1 MKKSQAKGYLL
12 EIVLAKLLKVNGY
25 DLVTSTDNE
34 DNEIVDL
41 PRNGLN
47 IKGRGAYHQFD
58 SLGTFRITPPFVYPI
73 RLFLEAKFY
82 TNNKVGIDRIRMGI
96 GILQDVNTNYFTVDM
111 TSQELKLPKYNYN
124 YALFSTSGFT
134 DDAQRLA
141 IAHKVYL
148 MDLSSGYYSWIRDF
162 INQVVDKL
170 FADHNITD
178 DHISSD
184 IFNDYKK
191 NFSREINNLRDNQ
204 LDRWIVFENQRSVVD
219 EFVNQMQNAGSMYI
233 ASTKSTQIIALIPNN
248 DEKFRKSLRRN
259 PHQEV
264 TITWNETERNVWVIN
279 PTKYDNDTNYELTF
293 QLPFVIR
300 EYIFNN
306 SVNQYKSAYDEKG
319 RSFGML
325 SFIVY
330 LDGINPTLC
339 TLKFNEEETKRRV
352 ERYNL
357 QFRNERAT
365 RDLVDRYNPQFRLE
379 NNND

>member
-96 GILQDVNTNYFTVDM
+96 GILQDVNTNYSTVDM

-325 SFIVY
+325 SFIAY

>member
-96 GILQDVNTNYFTVDM
+96 GILQDVNTNYSTVDM

-325 SFIVY
+325 SFIAY
-330 LDGINPTLC
+330 LDGINPTLF

>member
-34 DNEIVDL
+34 IVVL

-47 IKGRGAYHQFD
+47 IKGRGGYHQFD

-82 TNNKVGIDRIRMGI
+82 TSNKVGIDRVRMGI
-96 GILQDVNTNYFTVDM
+96 GILQDVNTNYSTVEM
-111 TSQELKLPKYNYN
+111 TSQELKLPKYHYN

-141 IAHKVYL
+141 IAHKIYL

-162 INQVVDKL
+162 INQIVDRL
-170 FADHNITD
+170 FSIHNIRND
-178 DHISSD
+178 ISSD
-184 IFNDYKK
+184 IFNNFKK
-191 NFSREINNLRDNQ
+191 DFSRWINSLSYDQ
-204 LDRWIVFENQRSVVD
+204 LNSWFDFDSRQPIVH
-219 EFVNQMQNAGSMYI
+219 EFVDKLQNVGSIYI
-233 ASTKSTQIIALIPNN
+233 ASTKSSQIIALIPND

-264 TITWNETERNVWVIN
+264 TITWNETERNVWIIN
-279 PTKYDNDTNYELTF
+279 PAEYDNDTNYELTF

-325 SFIVY
+325 SFIAY

-352 ERYNL
+352 DRYNL

>member
-96 GILQDVNTNYFTVDM
+96 GILQDVNTNYSTVDM

-233 ASTKSTQIIALIPNN
+233 ASTKSTQIIALIPND

-279 PTKYDNDTNYELTF
+279 PTEYDNDTNYELTF

-325 SFIVY
+325 SFIAY

-365 RDLVDRYNPQFRLE
+365 RDLVDRYNLQFRLE

>member
-82 TNNKVGIDRIRMGI
+82 TNKVGIDRIRMGI
-96 GILQDVNTNYFTVDM
+96 GILQDVNTNYSTVEM
-111 TSQELKLPKYNYN
+111 TSEELKLPKYNYN
-124 YALFSTSGFT
+124 YAIFSTSGFT

-141 IAHKVYL
+141 IAHKIYL
-148 MDLSSGYYSWIRDF
+148 MDLSSGYYNWIRDF
-162 INQVVDKL
+162 INQIVDRW
-170 FADHNITD
+170 FDINGIRGED
-178 DHISSD
+178 ISGD
-184 IFNDYKK
+184 IFNGFKED
-191 NFSREINNLRDNQ
+191 FSRWINNLSYNE
-204 LDRWIVFENQRSVVD
+204 LYRWFYFDIQQSVVN
-219 EFVNQMQNAGSMYI
+219 EFVNQMQNVRSIYI
-233 ASTKSTQIIALIPNN
+233 ASTKSSQIIALVPDD
-248 DEKFRKSLRRN
+248 DEDFRESLRRN

-264 TITWNETERNVWVIN
+264 TITWNENENDVWIVR
-279 PTKYDNDTNYELTF
+279 PTGNYDRYRLTF
-293 QLPFVIR
+293 QLPSVIR
-300 EYIFNN
+300 EYIFDN
-306 SVNQYKSAYDEKG
+306 SANQDESAYNEKR

-325 SFIVY
+325 SFIAY
-330 LDGINPTLC
+330 LDDRHPTLC
-339 TLKFNEEETKRRV
+339 TLKFNENATRRLV
-352 ERYNL
+352 GRYNQRL
-357 QFRNERAT
+357 
-365 RDLVDRYNPQFRLE
+365 RLE

>member
-96 GILQDVNTNYFTVDM
+96 GILQDVNTNYSTVDM

-233 ASTKSTQIIALIPNN
+233 ASTKSTQIIALIPND

-279 PTKYDNDTNYELTF
+279 PTEYDNDTNYELTF

-325 SFIVY
+325 SFIAY

-365 RDLVDRYNPQFRLE
+365 RDLVDRYNRQFRLE

>member
-96 GILQDVNTNYFTVDM
+96 GILQDVNTNYSTVDM

-233 ASTKSTQIIALIPNN
+233 ASTKSTQIIALIPND

-279 PTKYDNDTNYELTF
+279 PTEYDNDTNYELTF

-325 SFIVY
+325 SFIAY

-352 ERYNL
+352 DRYNL